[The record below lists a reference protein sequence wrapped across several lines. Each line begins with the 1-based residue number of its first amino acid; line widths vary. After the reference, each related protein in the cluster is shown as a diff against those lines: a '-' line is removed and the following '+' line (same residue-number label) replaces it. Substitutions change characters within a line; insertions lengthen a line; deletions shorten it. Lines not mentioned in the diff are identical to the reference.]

1 MLVNTFEPTSRPR
14 AESAN
19 AAFHEGMPG
28 HHLQIVYPRSTE
40 AAHPIVQRFGT
51 GAFTEGWAFYAERLA
66 DELGL
71 YRSPRERAAYLL
83 HQIDGWL
90 GVQVDASVHVLGWTR
105 EMAIDTIMAGTGKP
119 RAVAESYAD
128 RHAATPAQLATY
140 MLGYREFARLREEAE
155 QTLGGRFDVR
165 QFHDVVLRDG
175 SVPLS
180 VLRGNVEAWV
190 KGSP

>member
-1 MLVNTFEPTSRPR
+1 
-14 AESAN
+14 
-19 AAFHEGMPG
+19 
-28 HHLQIVYPRSTE
+28 
-40 AAHPIVQRFGT
+40 
-51 GAFTEGWAFYAERLA
+51 
-66 DELGL
+66 
-71 YRSPRERAAYLL
+71 
-83 HQIDGWL
+83 
-90 GVQVDASVHVLGWTR
+90 
-105 EMAIDTIMAGTGKP
+105 MAIDTIMAGTGKP

-180 VLRGNVEAWV
+180 VLRGNVETWARR
-190 KGSP
+190 SP